1 MTTEQE
7 RPVRE
12 LPGAVEFTKTIT
24 EFDVY
29 SFAGITGDFYP
40 VHINAVYAAKQPV
53 GERVAHGSLI
63 IGLMSTAG
71 GLWML
76 KNGIDG
82 LSRGYDRVRFVR
94 PVRFGDTIT
103 LAQAKVDQSQDGR
116 RIDCRVEARNQDGEV
131 VAVAQHLIWNSAPL
145 TGHGPLALGQE
156 DKRRGRG

>member
-1 MTTEQE
+1 VIAQMMTEPE

-53 GERVAHGSLI
+53 GERVAHGALI
-63 IGLMSTAG
+63 TGLMSTVG

-76 KNGIDG
+76 QNGIDG
-82 LSRGYDRVRFVR
+82 LSQGYDRLRFVR
-94 PVRFGDTIT
+94 PVRFGDTIS
-103 LAQAKVDQSQDGR
+103 LAQAMVGQSDDGR
-116 RIDCRVEARNQDGEV
+116 RITCRVQARNQDDQV
-131 VAVAQHLIWNSAPL
+131 VAVAEHLIWNSAP
-145 TGHGPLALGQE
+145 
-156 DKRRGRG
+156 

>member
-1 MTTEQE
+1 M
-7 RPVRE
+7 RE

-53 GERVAHGSLI
+53 GERVAHGALI
-63 IGLMSTAG
+63 TGLMSTVG

-76 KNGIDG
+76 RNGIDG
-82 LSRGYDRVRFVR
+82 LSQGYNRLRFVR

-103 LAQAKVDQSQDGR
+103 LAQAKAGESEAGR
-116 RIDCRVEARNQDGEV
+116 RIICRVEARNQDDQV
-131 VAVAQHLIWNSAPL
+131 VAVAEHLIWNSAL
-145 TGHGPLALGQE
+145 S
-156 DKRRGRG
+156 